1 MFEADIALGIQC
13 NICFDEFREDNVR
26 RKPRIRS
33 LSLLCSLRACLHVHV
48 EALFGS
54 ISNSRCMR
62 RICSA
67 LCFGAPPG

>member
-33 LSLLCSLRACLHVHV
+33 LSLRACLNGL
-48 EALFGS
+48 ASL
-54 ISNSRCMR
+54 
-62 RICSA
+62 
-67 LCFGAPPG
+67 P